1 METKL
6 LLDALPAPSSGAV
19 DLFII
24 AGEHSGDELA
34 AACIDQLKESQ
45 PDLKIACLGGPK
57 LKASGA
63 DLIFNLVDHSVVG
76 LVDVLKNYSF
86 FKSLFNQCLD
96 WIERYRPKHICL
108 VDYPGFNLRLA
119 KALRKQKLS
128 TKGGGSIGLYHYV
141 SPQIWSWKSKR
152 RFEMARSL
160 DALAALLPFEKDCYA
175 DTNLPVTYVGH
186 PFAETG
192 YSLPVYYDA
201 EGPLLMLPGSRV
213 NAVEKIAPI
222 IFEAFR
228 QLAEQSGKLKGVVIY
243 PSASILNLLEQQIER
258 FPDIVDRIEFI
269 NKDRVPIGVCASIM
283 SSGTMSLN
291 MALAS
296 IPGVILYSM
305 SPLNYG
311 LISLLVRVRFIGL
324 ANIILDQN
332 IYPELIQKAAQPEA
346 IVELMAPFLR
356 EKAHLDSFIDASNAL
371 KHKLYHARE
380 MSVSKWL
387 EGLIASDSIEGPSQS
402 RQV

>member
-1 METKL
+1 MKKKQ
-6 LLDALPAPSSGAV
+6 LLDALPAPSGGSV
-19 DLFII
+19 DVLII

-34 AACIDQLKESQ
+34 AACIDRLKERQ
-45 PDLKIACLGGPK
+45 PHLQIACLGGPQ

-63 DLIFNLVDHSVVG
+63 EQIFNLVDHSVVG
-76 LVDVLKNYSF
+76 VVDVLKNYSF
-86 FKSLFNQCLD
+86 FKNLFNQCIE

-119 KALRKQKLS
+119 KALRERKLS
-128 TKGGGSIGLYHYV
+128 KKGGGSIGLYYYV

-160 DALAALLPFEKDCYA
+160 DALAVLLPFEKDCYA
-175 DTNLPVTYVGH
+175 DTDLSVSYVGH

-192 YSLPVYYDA
+192 HSLPVYYET

-213 NAVEKIAPI
+213 HAVEKIAPI
-222 IFEAFR
+222 IFQAFT
-228 QLAEQSGKLKGVVIY
+228 QLAQRSDKLKGVVIY
-243 PSASILNLLEQQIER
+243 PSDSILSQLEQILEN
-258 FPDIVDRIEFI
+258 FPSISDRVEFI
-269 NKDRVPIGVCASIM
+269 HKDRVPIGVCGAIM
-283 SSGTMSLN
+283 SSGTMSLH

-305 SPLNYG
+305 SRFNYW
-311 LISLLVRVRFIGL
+311 LISLLARIRFIGL

-332 IYPELIQKAAQPEA
+332 IYPEFLQKAAKPEA
-346 IVELMAPFLR
+346 IAECMAPFLQD
-356 EKAHLDSFIDASNAL
+356 KVHLDSFIDASNAL

-380 MSVSKWL
+380 MSVSEWL
-387 EGLIASDSIEGPSQS
+387 EDQIFSHPSEEPTDSN
-402 RQV
+402 

>member
-1 METKL
+1 MKTKQL
-6 LLDALPAPSSGAV
+6 PKALPAPTSGAV

-34 AACIDQLKESQ
+34 AACIDRLKERQ
-45 PDLKIACLGGPK
+45 PNLRIACLGGPK

-76 LVDVLKNYSF
+76 VVDVLKNYGF
-86 FKSLFNQCLD
+86 FKSLFDQCLD

-119 KALRKQKLS
+119 KALRERKLS
-128 TKGGGSIGLYHYV
+128 KKGGGSIGIYYYV

-160 DALAALLPFEKDCYA
+160 DALAVLLPFEKECYA
-175 DTNLPVTYVGH
+175 DTNLSVSFVGH

-192 YSLPVYYDA
+192 HSLPVYYDA

-213 NAVEKIAPI
+213 HAVEKIAPI
-222 IFEAFR
+222 IFQAFTELVAR
-228 QLAEQSGKLKGVVIY
+228 LDKLKGVVIY
-243 PSASILNLLEQQIER
+243 PSAPILSLLEQQLAH
-258 FPDIVDRIEFI
+258 FPNIADRIEFI
-269 NKDRVPIGVCASIM
+269 HKDRVPIGVCATIM

-296 IPGVILYSM
+296 IPGVIIYSM
-305 SPLNYG
+305 SRLNYW
-311 LISLLVRVRFIGL
+311 LLSLLVRIRFIGL

-346 IVELMAPFLR
+346 IVELIAPLL
-356 EKAHLDSFIDASNAL
+356 EDKAHLDSFIDASNAL

-380 MSVSKWL
+380 ISVSDWL
-387 EGLIASDSIEGPSQS
+387 EGLILSDSIEASS
-402 RQV
+402 ESN